1 MVLKNFKYKM
11 SILRETSLPLEP
23 GNDVE
28 TLVDDVAE
36 RKVSWLLS
44 SFWEIGC
51 LNKDYNQLT

>member
-1 MVLKNFKYKM
+1 M

-36 RKVSWLLS
+36 RKKFLDFFLHSEKSVV
-44 SFWEIGC
+44 
-51 LNKDYNQLT
+51 